1 MRTAQLYMRV
11 AAHVGD
17 DPAKAQRVADLSLR
31 ELGKAIS
38 DTRPAKAP
46 LSDADQAALHE
57 MMAIWYRDKP
67 EWREQWLDR
76 LHREAE
82 KQRVSPSKVVFPE
95 SGGGG

>member
-1 MRTAQLYMRV
+1 
-11 AAHVGD
+11 
-17 DPAKAQRVADLSLR
+17 
-31 ELGKAIS
+31 
-38 DTRPAKAP
+38 
-46 LSDADQAALHE
+46 